1 MWGPSFSSTKAKPQ
15 LKMAVQRIAMITN
28 KHTQLIK
35 RKKKEIAQ
43 ILRDGREEKARIK
56 TESVVRDDLRLEALD
71 ILSLLCELLH
81 ERMALIASLKE
92 CPEDMKQSV
101 STLIWAA
108 PRVEVPELVKVAKLF
123 KAKYGKEFFLRA
135 QRDAGGIV
143 NPKVKSKLSVTPPKS
158 LLVLSYMKEI
168 ARSNNVDYTFAEQDD
183 EEASQ
188 PMRAPTGA
196 TTRSGFASGVSGAFG
211 QMVTADIVVTGQKV
225 KCGQCS
231 ALLAVPA
238 GVRRFACSN
247 CGAVL
252 EAPSGG
258 AGGDKGGGFQGG
270 GGGGGFGG
278 YGGGGN
284 SRSLNEIPSIDIPMP
299 PTGTPE
305 ITGGISKNSDPNS
318 GGSGNGG
325 GGSGGGCGGLDIP
338 MPPSSLPGGFDIP
351 MPPTTT
357 PGDGS
362 AVFMDK
368 DKGSGAEAGGDRY
381 AAEAA
386 ALAARLA
393 NMDSPSASG
402 GTSTD
407 IPEPPTVPPVDP
419 VDNNSGSGGSGGG
432 AGGGGGVP
440 SFDDLQARFAALQ
453 GR

>member
-81 ERMALIASLKE
+81 ERMALITSLKE

-108 PRVEVPELVKVAKLF
+108 PRVEVPELAKVGKLF

-135 QRDAGGIV
+135 QRDAAGIV
-143 NPKVKSKLSVTPPKS
+143 NPKVKSKLSVAPPKS

-168 ARSNNVDYTFAEQDD
+168 ARSNNVDYTFAEQDE

-196 TTRSGFASGVSGAFG
+196 TTRSGFASGMSGAFG

-225 KCGQCS
+225 QCGQCS

-238 GVRRFACSN
+238 GVQRFACSN
-247 CGAVL
+247 CAAVL

-258 AGGDKGGGFQGG
+258 SGGGNAGG
-270 GGGGGFGG
+270 GGSGGFGG
-278 YGGGGN
+278 SGGGGN
-284 SRSLNEIPSIDIPMP
+284 GRSLKEVPSIDIPMP

-305 ITGGISKNSDPNS
+305 ITGGISKSSDSNS
-318 GGSGNGG
+318 GGGGND
-325 GGSGGGCGGLDIP
+325 SGGGEGGGLDIP
-338 MPPSSLPGGFDIP
+338 LPPSFLPGGFDIP

-368 DKGSGAEAGGDRY
+368 DKGSEGKPGGDRY

-393 NMDSPSASG
+393 NMDSPSAPAP
-402 GTSTD
+402 TSTD
-407 IPEPPTVPPVDP
+407 IPEPPTVPPMDP
-419 VDNNSGSGGSGGG
+419 ADDNNGSGGSGGG
-432 AGGGGGVP
+432 AGGGDGVP